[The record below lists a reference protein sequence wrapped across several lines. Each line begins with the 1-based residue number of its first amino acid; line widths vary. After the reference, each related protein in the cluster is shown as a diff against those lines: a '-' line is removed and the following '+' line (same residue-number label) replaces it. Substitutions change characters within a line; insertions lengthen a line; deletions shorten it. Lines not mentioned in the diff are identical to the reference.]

1 MMAGREAQGG
11 HAGPG
16 SGHKIEERVRW
27 CAYPSWAHFVWL
39 YAFSVM
45 AGGRGLL
52 AWREGT
58 DGWAIWM
65 GGAVVLLLCVVVLR
79 RWARYS
85 FTSNRVIV
93 SNGYTG
99 RDIQALPLDDLSEV
113 TVIQGPLARF
123 FGIGTVVLRSLEGD
137 LVIHLRGVR
146 EPEVIKTRLEA
157 LRP

>member
-1 MMAGREAQGG
+1 MTPGREAQGG
-11 HAGPG
+11 HAGMESRQRIG
-16 SGHKIEERVRW
+16 ERVRW
-27 CAYPSWAHFVWL
+27 CAYPSWAHFAWL
-39 YAFSVM
+39 YAFSLM

-58 DGWAIWM
+58 GGWSIWM
-65 GGAVVLLLCVVVLR
+65 GGAVALLVCVAALR

-85 FTSNRVIV
+85 FTSDRVIV

-99 RDIQALPLDDLSEV
+99 RDIQTLSLDDLSEV
-113 TVIQGPLARF
+113 TVMQGPLAQF
-123 FGIGTVVLRSLEGD
+123 LGIGTVVLRSLKGD

-146 EPEVIKTRLEA
+146 DPEVIRTRLEA